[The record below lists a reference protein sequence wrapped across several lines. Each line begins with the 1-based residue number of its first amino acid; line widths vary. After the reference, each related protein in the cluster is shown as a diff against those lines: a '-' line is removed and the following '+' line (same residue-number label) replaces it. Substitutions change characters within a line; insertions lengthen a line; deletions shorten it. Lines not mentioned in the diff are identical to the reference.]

1 MSQSLFLLTDSVD
14 AQDSGGWLGTS
25 NRRRFLVLVLI
36 GMVAVAGC
44 QVRKYEL
51 EMTPREGHLERKLTV
66 FEQRKDGEKW
76 VDVAVED
83 RELARIA
90 AQYGVDVPKSGGPRH
105 SFSKEC
111 AGRLPDGVGGYGTYT
126 RWSTSLGTATA
137 YVERVRGDDDI
148 AGDLDQRRAAVQ
160 RLVALLIG
168 GLEKELAGTPEW
180 PKLRGFLD
188 GEFRRDLVNLS
199 IYIKSLELVAAHDRL
214 HSAADWDDASGI
226 QTELCLRM
234 AQYFVERG
242 YLTPSQLP
250 DWIYAV
256 EQAMQ
261 ERPGPL
267 IAMIQRWLASRIGVP
282 ADQPVP
288 ASLARLN
295 DTASLRA
302 SLRSYLQA
310 SDDYRALLKKQEQ
323 TPGPKRDR
331 ETPDPWTVL
340 VELVL
345 KAFLPGGVFLH
356 GHQLTATLALPREPL
371 GTNGVWKAHEQRVE
385 WKVSLPPNA
394 EPTNSS
400 VHRYLPD
407 ILFALWVEPAAEKQ
421 VEHFGK
427 VVLNDEELVQ
437 YCLWRCGLPE
447 EKARLWEAFLGGLK
461 PGADLIERINGF
473 RFADESKDAK
483 TPMAS
488 RQIREILVKEL
499 K

>member
-1 MSQSLFLLTDSVD
+1 MSQSLFLLTHRVD
-14 AQDSGGWLGTS
+14 AQKSAGWPGAS
-25 NRRRFLVLVLI
+25 DRRRFLVPLLI
-36 GMVAVAGC
+36 GMVALAGC
-44 QVRKYEL
+44 QARKYEL
-51 EMTPREGHLERKLTV
+51 EMTPREGQLERKLTV

-76 VDVAVED
+76 VDVPVED
-83 RELARIA
+83 GELARIA

-105 SFSKEC
+105 SFLQKF
-111 AGRLPDGVGGYGTYT
+111 AGRLPDDVGGYGTYT

-168 GLEKELAGTPEW
+168 WLEKELAATPEW
-180 PKLRGFLD
+180 PNLRGFLD

-214 HSAADWDDASGI
+214 HSAADRDDASGI
-226 QTELCLRM
+226 QAGLCLRM

-256 EQAMQ
+256 DQAMQ

-267 IAMIQRWLASRIGVP
+267 IAMTQRWLASRIGVP

-310 SDDYRALLKKQEQ
+310 SD
-323 TPGPKRDR
+323 
-331 ETPDPWTVL
+331 
-340 VELVL
+340 
-345 KAFLPGGVFLH
+345 
-356 GHQLTATLALPREPL
+356 
-371 GTNGVWKAHEQRVE
+371 
-385 WKVSLPPNA
+385 A

-400 VHRYLPD
+400 VHRSLPD

-421 VEHFGK
+421 IEHFGK

-447 EKARLWEAFLGGLK
+447 EKAPLWEAFLGGLK
-461 PGADLIERINGF
+461 PGADLVERINGF

-483 TPMAS
+483 TPIAY
-488 RQIREILVKEL
+488 RQIREILVKGL

>member
-1 MSQSLFLLTDSVD
+1 MSQSLFLLTHRVD
-14 AQDSGGWLGTS
+14 AQNSAGWPGDS

-51 EMTPREGHLERKLTV
+51 EMTPREGQLERKLTV
-66 FEQRKDGEKW
+66 FEQRMDGEKW

-83 RELARIA
+83 GELARIA

-105 SFSKEC
+105 SFLQKF
-111 AGRLPDGVGGYGTYT
+111 AGRLPDDVGGYGTYT

-214 HSAADWDDASGI
+214 HSAADRDDAPGG

-256 EQAMQ
+256 DQAMQ

-310 SDDYRALLKKQEQ
+310 SD
-323 TPGPKRDR
+323 
-331 ETPDPWTVL
+331 
-340 VELVL
+340 
-345 KAFLPGGVFLH
+345 
-356 GHQLTATLALPREPL
+356 
-371 GTNGVWKAHEQRVE
+371 
-385 WKVSLPPNA
+385 A

-400 VHRYLPD
+400 VHRSLPD
-407 ILFALWVEPAAEKQ
+407 ILFALWAEPAAEKQ
-421 VEHFGK
+421 IEHFGK

-483 TPMAS
+483 TPIAY
-488 RQIREILVKEL
+488 RQIREILVQGL

>member
-1 MSQSLFLLTDSVD
+1 MSQSLFLLTHRVD
-14 AQDSGGWLGTS
+14 AQKSAGWPGAS
-25 NRRRFLVLVLI
+25 DRRRFLVPLLI
-36 GMVAVAGC
+36 GMVALAGC
-44 QVRKYEL
+44 QARKYEL
-51 EMTPREGHLERKLTV
+51 EMTPREGQLERKLTV

-76 VDVAVED
+76 VDVPVED
-83 RELARIA
+83 GELARIA

-105 SFSKEC
+105 SFLQKF
-111 AGRLPDGVGGYGTYT
+111 AGRLPDDVGGYGTYT

-168 GLEKELAGTPEW
+168 WLEKELAATPEW
-180 PKLRGFLD
+180 PNLRGFLD

-214 HSAADWDDASGI
+214 HSAADRDDASGI
-226 QTELCLRM
+226 QAGLCLRM

-256 EQAMQ
+256 DQAMQ

-267 IAMIQRWLASRIGVP
+267 IAMTQRWLASRIGVP

-310 SDDYRALLKKQEQ
+310 SD
-323 TPGPKRDR
+323 
-331 ETPDPWTVL
+331 
-340 VELVL
+340 
-345 KAFLPGGVFLH
+345 
-356 GHQLTATLALPREPL
+356 
-371 GTNGVWKAHEQRVE
+371 
-385 WKVSLPPNA
+385 A

-400 VHRYLPD
+400 IHRSLPD

-421 VEHFGK
+421 IEHFGK

-447 EKARLWEAFLGGLK
+447 EKAPLWEAFLGGLK
-461 PGADLIERINGF
+461 PGADLVERINGF

-483 TPMAS
+483 TPIAY
-488 RQIREILVKEL
+488 RQIREILVKGL